1 MNLVL
6 MHGILGFGPVR
17 PPIPEYFNKVE
28 PFLRE
33 RFHAKVCV
41 TAVPPL
47 GSIKLRAEHAA
58 VQIAQALS
66 AATLDAAAP
75 IHLIAHSMG
84 GLDARYLLSND
95 LAGLRGRIR
104 TLACVGTPHLGSP
117 VATLAN
123 KLDLSQPLAA
133 LISPH
138 APVIAHIREMV
149 DAVADLTEASAASFN
164 RDNPD
169 VANVAYLNVA
179 GTGRSGG
186 RQTSAFFAP
195 TFHYL
200 VFRGH
205 AHSDGMVPL
214 ASAGRGQ
221 APTFTWP
228 YDHAD
233 LIGHDLDGPLQ
244 DSARTDHL
252 GKYEELVQ
260 RFPR

>member
-6 MHGILGFGPVR
+6 MHGILGFGPVK
-17 PPIPEYFNKVE
+17 PPIPEYFNRLE

-33 RFHAKVCV
+33 KFHANVCV

-47 GSIKLRAEHAA
+47 GSIKLRAEETAA
-58 VQIAQALS
+58 QIAQALS
-66 AATLDAAAP
+66 AGTLDAAAP

-84 GLDARYLLSND
+84 GLDARYLLSKD
-95 LAGLRGRIR
+95 LAGLRSRIR

-123 KLDLSQPLAA
+123 QLDLSQPLTT

-149 DAVADLTEASAASFN
+149 DAVADLTEASTAAFN
-164 RDNPD
+164 RDNLD
-169 VANVAYLNVA
+169 VENVAYLNVA
-179 GTGRSGG
+179 GIGRSTGS
-186 RQTSAFFAP
+186 RTAVFFAP

-200 VFRGH
+200 VFHGH
-205 AHSDGMVPL
+205 PQNDGMVAL
-214 ASAGRGQ
+214 ESAARGQ

-233 LIGHDLDGPLQ
+233 LIGHDLDRPLQ
-244 DSARTDHL
+244 DAARTDHL
-252 GKYEELVQ
+252 GRYEELVH

>member
-6 MHGILGFGPVR
+6 MHGILGFGSVR
-17 PPIPEYFNKVE
+17 PPIPEYFNRLE
-28 PFLRE
+28 PFFRE
-33 RFHAKVCV
+33 KLDANVCV

-47 GSIKLRAEHAA
+47 GSIKLRAEEAA
-58 VQIAQALS
+58 AQISQALG
-66 AATLDAAAP
+66 ARTLDAAAP
-75 IHLIAHSMG
+75 IHVIAHSMG
-84 GLDARYLLSND
+84 GLDARYLLSKD
-95 LAGLRGRIR
+95 LAGLRSRIR
-104 TLACVGTPHLGSP
+104 TLACIGTPHRGSP

-123 KLDLSQPLAA
+123 TFDLSQPLTA

-138 APVIAHIREMV
+138 APVIAHLREMV
-149 DAVADLTEASAASFN
+149 DAVADLTEASVTAFN

-169 VANVAYLNVA
+169 VENVAYFNVA
-179 GTGRSGG
+179 GIGRSGG
-186 RQTSAFFAP
+186 RHTSVFFAP

-200 VFRGH
+200 AFCGH
-205 AHSDGMVPL
+205 AQNDGMVPL
-214 ASAGRGQ
+214 ASAARGQ
-221 APTFTWP
+221 APAFTWA

-233 LIGHDLDGPLQ
+233 LIGHDLDRPFQ